1 MKKHI
6 VTLVL
11 TVASLVAAAQ
21 HDTIQWMEFPPYY
34 YINHQPWEIRD
45 THHNGAECFL
55 RPRYICNF
63 EQQHEMSNLQCSNYN
78 DDLALKFSSDT
89 TLHVIGIAAIPMP
102 VTPINVLWNAQ
113 TVYSCLAGDSLY
125 RYFFGECF
133 LFRLYTPEGDNL
145 ALLESICLD
154 TNSFDSADCRL
165 YITPPSPL
173 YNNGYMYPILEVFF
187 ENELDLN
194 SFYLSFSLEGY
205 SGANFYQPINCLHEI
220 HIPAIDT
227 FILPAQEL
235 RYRGQL
241 SSPSDPW
248 VTYIAHFVYPH
259 IVPIIRRDCDTCPT
273 VPVQTV
279 QHFQVGADQAFFRW
293 QGTDPQRSWQL
304 SYGPAG
310 TAPDDGTL
318 VDCSQPISGGIHFE
332 PGTEYVAYVRGRCRF
347 GRFEYGPWSAPY
359 HFTLEGSGIA
369 EVDYPGLALEVSPNP
384 TDGRVTVACGEP
396 MELLEVYDTK
406 GALLRRATPASDR
419 ATLDLAALPAGT
431 YLLRVT
437 TPQAVASRKLVR
449 Y

>member
-1 MKKHI
+1 MKKII
-6 VTLVL
+6 VTLVMA
-11 TVASLVAAAQ
+11 VVSLVAAAQ
-21 HDTIQWMEFPPYY
+21 HDTIPLLEFPPYY
-34 YINHQPWEIRD
+34 YINHQPWSVQD
-45 THHNGAECFL
+45 TQHNGAECFL
-55 RPRYICNF
+55 TRRFFTY
-63 EQQHEMSNLQCSNYN
+63 HENSLLRCRNYN
-78 DDLALKFSSDT
+78 DDVALKFSSDT
-89 TLHVIGIAAIPMP
+89 TLHVIGIAAIPTFAP
-102 VTPINVLWNAQ
+102 FNGNEWNAQ

-165 YITPPSPL
+165 YHIQTGNTELTNFAPV
-173 YNNGYMYPILEVFF
+173 LEVFF
-187 ENELDLN
+187 ENELDLKT
-194 SFYLSFSLEGY
+194 FYLSFSLAGY
-205 SGANFYQPINCLHEI
+205 LGYDFYQPIYCRHEI
-220 HIPAIDT
+220 HIPEIDT

-235 RYRGQL
+235 RYRGQR

-248 VTYIAHFVYPH
+248 VTYTEHFAYPL
-259 IVPIIRRDCDTCPT
+259 IFPIIRRDCDTCPT

-310 TAPDDGTL
+310 TDPDDGTL

-406 GALLRRATPASDR
+406 GSLLRRATPGTDR

-437 TPQAVASRKLVR
+437 TPQAVASRKLVKH
-449 Y
+449 